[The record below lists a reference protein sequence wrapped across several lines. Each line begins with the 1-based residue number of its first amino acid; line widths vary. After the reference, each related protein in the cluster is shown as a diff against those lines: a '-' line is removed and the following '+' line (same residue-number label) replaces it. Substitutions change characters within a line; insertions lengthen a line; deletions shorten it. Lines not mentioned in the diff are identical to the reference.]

1 MWMVRSVQSLAH
13 CEGSKR
19 SPVGKRIIPEE
30 TPKNLLIICRYFHY
44 DRLETTHFGQQRAN
58 DCSRPFSSLWRTMPI
73 NLHQGVQIAPLELP
87 SEAVIFGRTPAMC
100 EVRGKIGRLLD
111 TDFPVL
117 LQGERGTG
125 KDLVARFL
133 HARSNRREAPFVK
146 LSCAA
151 TPQRL
156 LEGELLGSEGAMAG
170 GTDEAKTGLVEIAD
184 GGTLFLDEIAE
195 MGLALQK
202 KLLHLLRD
210 GHYFRVGSR
219 EERRANVRIVCA
231 TNIKLAAAVK
241 RGTFRRDLFNQIE
254 MMCFRLSALRERK
267 EDIPQL
273 WDFFAQKLARKFG
286 KSAPKLTPA
295 ILHILEQWSW
305 PGNLCEL
312 ESCIARVVI
321 LGNGEALGE
330 ELRRQAA
337 RASAAESQLE
347 KNGRTRG
354 VPRQAAA
361 EAMILQALQ
370 ANHWNQRKTTE
381 ELKRSYRSLLYR
393 LRKSGV
399 LQRPRS
405 RKAFPR
411 SD

>member
-1 MWMVRSVQSLAH
+1 
-13 CEGSKR
+13 
-19 SPVGKRIIPEE
+19 
-30 TPKNLLIICRYFHY
+30 
-44 DRLETTHFGQQRAN
+44 
-58 DCSRPFSSLWRTMPI
+58 MPI
-73 NLHQGVQIAPLELP
+73 DLHQGFQVDPASLP
-87 SEAVIFGRTPAMC
+87 SEEVIFGSTPAMS
-100 EVRGKIGRLLD
+100 EVRGKILRVLD
-111 TDFPVL
+111 TNFPVL

-133 HARSNRREAPFVK
+133 HARSNRSQAPFVK
-146 LSCAA
+146 MSCAA

-156 LEGELLGSEGAMAG
+156 LESELLGSEGTSASAAN
-170 GTDEAKTGLVEIAD
+170 EAKRGLVEIAD

-195 MGLALQK
+195 MGLTLQK

-231 TNIKLAAAVK
+231 TNVRLAAAVK
-241 RGTFRRDLFNQIE
+241 RGTFHRDLFNQIE
-254 MMCFRLSALRERK
+254 MMCFRLSALRDRK

-273 WDFFAQKLARKFG
+273 WDFFAHKLAGKFG

-295 ILHILEQWSW
+295 ILHLLEQWSW

-312 ESCIARVVI
+312 ESCVARVVI
-321 LGNGEALGE
+321 LGNEEALGE

-337 RASAAESQLE
+337 RASALDGRLE
-347 KNGRTRG
+347 RNGRARG
-354 VPRQAAA
+354 VLRQAAA
-361 EAMILQALQ
+361 EAMVLQALQ

-405 RKAFPR
+405 RRAFPR

>member
-1 MWMVRSVQSLAH
+1 
-13 CEGSKR
+13 
-19 SPVGKRIIPEE
+19 
-30 TPKNLLIICRYFHY
+30 
-44 DRLETTHFGQQRAN
+44 
-58 DCSRPFSSLWRTMPI
+58 MPI
-73 NLHQGVQIAPLELP
+73 DLHPGFQVDLSDLP
-87 SEAVIFGRTPAMC
+87 SEAVIFGCTPAMS
-100 EVRGKIGRLLD
+100 EIQGKISRVLD

-133 HARSNRREAPFVK
+133 HARSNRRQAPFVK

-151 TPQRL
+151 IPQRL
-156 LEGELLGSEGAMAG
+156 LESELLGSGDAAAG
-170 GTDEAKTGLVEIAD
+170 SANEVKTGLVEIAD

-195 MGLALQK
+195 MGLALQG

-231 TNIKLAAAVK
+231 TNVKLAAAVK

-254 MMCFRLSALRERK
+254 MVCFRLSALRDRK

-273 WDFFAQKLARKFG
+273 WDFFAHKLARKFG
-286 KSAPKLTPA
+286 KNAPKLTPA
-295 ILHILEQWSW
+295 VLHILERWSW

-312 ESCIARVVI
+312 ENCIARVII
-321 LGNGEALGE
+321 LGNEEALGE

-337 RASAAESQLE
+337 RASAVDGQLDQ
-347 KNGRTRG
+347 GARTRG
-354 VPRQAAA
+354 VSRKAAA
-361 EAMILQALQ
+361 EAMILQVLQ

-393 LRKSGV
+393 LRKSGL

-405 RKAFPR
+405 RRIFPR
-411 SD
+411 PD

>member
-1 MWMVRSVQSLAH
+1 
-13 CEGSKR
+13 
-19 SPVGKRIIPEE
+19 
-30 TPKNLLIICRYFHY
+30 
-44 DRLETTHFGQQRAN
+44 
-58 DCSRPFSSLWRTMPI
+58 MPLD
-73 NLHQGVQIAPLELP
+73 LHQGFQIDPSDLP
-87 SEAVIFGRTPAMC
+87 SEAVIFGCTPAMN
-100 EVRGKIGRLLD
+100 EVRGKIGRVLD

-133 HARSNRREAPFVK
+133 HTQSNRRQAPFVK

-151 TPQRL
+151 IPQRL
-156 LEGELLGSEGAMAG
+156 LESELLGSEDATAG
-170 GTDEAKTGLVEIAD
+170 GTDEVKTGLVEIAD

-195 MGLALQK
+195 MGWALQR

-219 EERRANVRIVCA
+219 EERRANVRVICA

-241 RGTFRRDLFNQIE
+241 RGTFRRELFSQIE

-273 WDFFAQKLARKFG
+273 WDFFAHKLARKFG
-286 KSAPKLTPA
+286 KNAPKLTPA

-312 ESCIARVVI
+312 ENCIARVII
-321 LGNGEALGE
+321 LGKEEALGE
-330 ELRRQAA
+330 ELRRQSA
-337 RASAAESQLE
+337 RANAVDGQTER
-347 KNGRTRG
+347 NGRSRG
-354 VPRQAAA
+354 VPQRTAA
-361 EAMILQALQ
+361 EALIQQVLQ
-370 ANHWNQRKTTE
+370 ANRWNQRKTTE

-405 RKAFPR
+405 RRVFPR
-411 SD
+411 PD